1 MRSPLKNLDNHKNT
15 LSYLKKIIPQR
26 SVLDSFLF
34 FDGYLEFNL
43 CENNIFINAHTNRF
57 VIYEFWLCMMND
69 GHTISELIKS
79 DQIQRIKDKE
89 AFHILQESWAKYR
102 DPYIRSAFFF
112 MLNRCSERGLIS
124 SGGFDVKRLNPVSIN
139 HLKNFHANN
148 FHLSYDT
155 NETLISS
162 IEKASNSNLLLMPM
176 GKFSLN
182 LFEHGKSLGLEQ
194 TLVHHKKLNLLL
206 SRLNKR
212 WILLYKNHPGVYSL
226 YKNNKLVMIDEYGN
240 ITNDKSAC
248 EDIVVTNF

>member
-1 MRSPLKNLDNHKNT
+1 MRSPLKNIDNHKNT
-15 LSYLKKIIPQR
+15 LSYLKKLIPQR

-57 VIYEFWLCMMND
+57 VIYEFWQCAIND
-69 GHTISELIKS
+69 SHTISELVKS
-79 DQIQRIKDKE
+79 EQIQRIKDKE
-89 AFHILQESWAKYR
+89 AFHILQENWAKYK

-112 MLNRCSERGLIS
+112 MLNRCSESGLIS
-124 SGGFDVKRLNPVSIN
+124 SGEFDVDRLNPVSIN
-139 HLKNFHANN
+139 HLKNFCASN
-148 FHLSYDT
+148 FHLTYDT

-162 IEKASNSNLLLMPM
+162 IKKATSSSLLLLPM

-194 TLVHHKKLNLLL
+194 TLIQHKNLSLFLNN
-206 SRLNKR
+206 LNKK
-212 WILLYKNHPGVYSL
+212 WVLLYKNHPGVGTL
-226 YKNNKLVMIDEYGN
+226 YKDNRIVMIDQYGN
-240 ITNDKSAC
+240 ITKDANTC

>member
-1 MRSPLKNLDNHKNT
+1 MRSLLKNLDNHKNT

-26 SVLDSFLF
+26 SVLDSFMF

-57 VIYEFWLCMMND
+57 VIYEFWHCAASD
-69 GHTISELIKS
+69 SYTISELIKS
-79 DQIQRIKDKE
+79 EQIRRIRDKE
-89 AFHILQESWAKYR
+89 AFYILQENWAKYK

-124 SGGFDVKRLNPVSIN
+124 SGEFDLDRLNPISVK
-139 HLKNFHANN
+139 HLESFRASN
-148 FHLSYDT
+148 FHLTYDK

-162 IEKASNSNLLLMPM
+162 IQRASNSNFLLLPM

-194 TLVHHKKLNLLL
+194 TSVHHKKLNLLL
-206 SRLNKR
+206 NGLDKK
-212 WILLYKNHPGVYSL
+212 WVLIYKNHPGVCAL
-226 YKNNKLVMIDEYGN
+226 YKENHIVMIDQYGN
-240 ITNDKSAC
+240 TTNDRNAC